1 MFMCQLTYLI
11 ALDKHRHFGR
21 AADSCH
27 VSQPALSNA
36 IKELERELGITV
48 IKRNRTFEGITL
60 EGERVILWARQILA
74 SLEALRQD
82 AELVRSVPAGHLAIG
97 VVPTAVHAATL
108 LSAEFRQNMPQLL
121 LEILSLSTPVILQR
135 LKQQDLHLGL
145 VYDRSVSDE
154 AYDVLPLFSERY
166 VLVASDQASL
176 PRELSWAE
184 VSELPLCV
192 LSRDMQN
199 RQMIDE
205 IFKNLEVTPN
215 IVVETNVIRVLLAE
229 AASGRAFSIMPLGGV
244 ADIVPGRWPPHAYD
258 HAGTCGRYLPRQA
271 AAHDATSLVGG
282 SLAACGESRSA
293 SPSRSAA
300 RPSVLI
306 IGSYHEVW
314 SNDWTGRPQTSIF
327 SWPPNGVRS
336 QEWNRS
342 HGALEILE
350 TYFDGASIRDEYLLA
365 DGECSPALAL
375 NPAS

>member
-1 MFMCQLTYLI
+1 MFMRQLTYLI

-48 IKRNRTFEGITL
+48 IKRNRTFEGITS

-74 SLEALRQD
+74 SLDALRQD

-108 LSAEFRQNMPQLL
+108 LSGEFRQNMPQLL

-145 VYDRSVSDE
+145 VYDRSVTDE

-229 AASGRAFSIMPLGGV
+229 AASGRAFSIMPLG
-244 ADIVPGRWPPHAYD
+244 
-258 HAGTCGRYLPRQA
+258 
-271 AAHDATSLVGG
+271 
-282 SLAACGESRSA
+282 
-293 SPSRSAA
+293 
-300 RPSVLI
+300 
-306 IGSYHEVW
+306 
-314 SNDWTGRPQTSIF
+314 
-327 SWPPNGVRS
+327 
-336 QEWNRS
+336 
-342 HGALEILE
+342 AL
-350 TYFDGASIRDEYLLA
+350 
-365 DGECSPALAL
+365 PALYPNAGIRTHTITPEHAEDICLVRVRREMQPGWSEAAWRLSANLDLQAL
-375 NPAS
+375 LDQPRGPRF

>member
-1 MFMCQLTYLI
+1 MFMRQLTYLI

-36 IKELERELGITV
+36 IKELERELRITV

-145 VYDRSVSDE
+145 VYGRSVTDE
-154 AYDVLPLFSERY
+154 VYDVLLLFSERY

-176 PRELSWAE
+176 PRELSWVE

-199 RQMIDE
+199 
-205 IFKNLEVTPN
+205 
-215 IVVETNVIRVLLAE
+215 LLAE
-229 AASGRAFSIMPLGGV
+229 ASSGRAFSIMPLGALPTLYPG
-244 ADIVPGRWPPHAYD
+244 AGIRTHTITPEHAEDI
-258 HAGTCGRYLPRQA
+258 C
-271 AAHDATSLVGG
+271 LVRLRRAMQPAWSEGAWR
-282 SLAACGESRSA
+282 LAANLDLQA
-293 SPSRSAA
+293 
-300 RPSVLI
+300 LL
-306 IGSYHEVW
+306 
-314 SNDWTGRPQTSIF
+314 DQ
-327 SWPPNGVRS
+327 PPGPR
-336 QEWNRS
+336 
-342 HGALEILE
+342 
-350 TYFDGASIRDEYLLA
+350 F
-365 DGECSPALAL
+365 
-375 NPAS
+375 